1 MRKHR
6 RSIWTNAPLSA
17 AASVFCGLAVTAAS
31 WLLLS
36 AVLFFVMRDMNLV
49 RAFAGA
55 SCVSGGYSGAYIY
68 GRYRRRRGLIGGMV
82 CGALMYGAVSIIGLS
97 ILGAPAGIK
106 KLLLLTVSGAAG
118 GVAGVNSK
126 RPKRLMDQ

>member
-6 RSIWTNAPLSA
+6 RSIWTNVPLSA
-17 AASVFCGLAVTAAS
+17 AAAVFCGLSVTAAS

-55 SCVSGGYSGAYIY
+55 SCVFGGYGGAYIY
-68 GRYRRRRGLIGGMV
+68 GRYRRSRGLLGGFL

-97 ILGAPAGIK
+97 LLGAPAGIK
-106 KLLLLTVSGAAG
+106 KLLLLTVFGAAG

-126 RPKRLMDQ
+126 RPRKLRDQ

>member
-17 AASVFCGLAVTAAS
+17 AAAVFCGLTVTAAS

-49 RAFAGA
+49 KAFAGA
-55 SCVSGGYSGAYIY
+55 SCVFGGYAELIY
-68 GRYRRRRGLIGGMV
+68 T
-82 CGALMYGAVSIIGLS
+82 ADTAAAEGLS
-97 ILGAPAGIK
+97 ADLYAE
-106 KLLLLTVSGAAG
+106 LSCTEL
-118 GVAGVNSK
+118 
-126 RPKRLMDQ
+126 